1 MIHLDTQAILL
12 LCASFGQNRKSE
24 TPPLTL
30 SEYNIL
36 ASWLLE
42 HNMTPADLL
51 DSTFKQ
57 RLPKITIDKLN
68 SDRLISLLERGVMLS
83 LAVEKWTNQGLWI
96 IGRGENIYPK
106 RLKQKL
112 KHLAPSILYG
122 IGNQNLLSLGG
133 LAVVGSRD
141 VDEAGLNYT
150 QQVVETCAKEDIQV
164 ISGGARGVDQT
175 AMLSALEYGG
185 TTVGILADSLLKT
198 SVNSKYR
205 PYIRENKLTLIS
217 TYDPDAGFSIGNAMG
232 RNKYIYSI
240 SHYALIVNSSEE
252 KGGTWAGAIEALAK
266 IKDVPVF
273 VRMQGTI
280 SQGNQQLLKRGAKT
294 FPELPFQKP
303 LTELLATDEPT
314 PTVVQEASPSVPEVQ
329 TNDIYQTLLPL
340 ILKHLAQPKDAK
352 SLSETFNVRLV
363 QMQDWLNRAVEEGKI
378 KKNKKPVTYEIN
390 QNDSLLSLLDPNHFR

>member
-1 MIHLDTQAILL
+1 MIHPDTQAILL
-12 LCASFGQNRKSE
+12 LCASFGQTRKSE
-24 TPPLTL
+24 TPPLTIG
-30 SEYNIL
+30 EYNIL
-36 ASWLLE
+36 TSWLVE
-42 HNMTPADLL
+42 QNMTPADLL
-51 DSTFKQ
+51 DATFKQ

-112 KHLAPSILYG
+112 KHLAPPILYG

-150 QQVVETCAKEDIQV
+150 QQIVETCAKEDIQV

-185 TTVGILADSLLKT
+185 TTVGILSDSLLKP

-232 RNKYIYSI
+232 RNKYIYAL

-273 VRMQGTI
+273 VRMQG
-280 SQGNQQLLKRGAKT
+280 SVSEGNQQLLKRGARI

-314 PTVVQEASPSVPEVQ
+314 ITVVQEISASVPEVQ
-329 TNDIYQTLLPL
+329 TNDIYQIVLPL
-340 ILKHLAQPKDAK
+340 MIKHLDQPKDAK
-352 SLSETFNVRLV
+352 SLSESFNVRLV

-390 QNDSLLSLLDPNHFR
+390 QNNSLLSLLDLNHCR